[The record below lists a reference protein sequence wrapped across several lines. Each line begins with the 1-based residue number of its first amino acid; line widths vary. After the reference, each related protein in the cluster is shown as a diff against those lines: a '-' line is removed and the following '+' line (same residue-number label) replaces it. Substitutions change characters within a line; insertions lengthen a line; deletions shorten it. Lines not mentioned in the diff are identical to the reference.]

1 MKSIIYPY
9 VHMVHFKYTGIQYKH
24 YTCMLQS
31 SLKTS
36 PKDRVISLTGGPAS
50 SMSTV
55 TLDKLISDEQSIK
68 AVLGIISNDNNEE
81 DEEQVKKGRF
91 DD

>member
-1 MKSIIYPY
+1 M
-9 VHMVHFKYTGIQYKH
+9 
-24 YTCMLQS
+24 
-31 SLKTS
+31 TS
-36 PKDRVISLTGGPAS
+36 PKDRVIALTGGPAS

-81 DEEQVKKGRF
+81 DEEQVKKEEV
-91 DD
+91 

>member
-1 MKSIIYPY
+1 
-9 VHMVHFKYTGIQYKH
+9 MVHFEYTGIQYIH

-36 PKDRVISLTGGPAS
+36 PKDRVIALTGGPAS

-68 AVLGIISNDNNEE
+68 AVLGISSNDNDNNEE
-81 DEEQVKKGRF
+81 DEEQMKKEEV
-91 DD
+91 

>member
-1 MKSIIYPY
+1 MYTWCTLNTPVYNTYITHVCYSLSSI
-9 VHMVHFKYTGIQYKH
+9 
-24 YTCMLQS
+24 S

-36 PKDRVISLTGGPAS
+36 PKDRVIALTGGPAS

-68 AVLGIISNDNNEE
+68 AVLGIISNDNDNNEE
-81 DEEQVKKGRF
+81 DEEQVKKEEV
-91 DD
+91 

>member
-1 MKSIIYPY
+1 M
-9 VHMVHFKYTGIQYKH
+9 YTWCTLNTPVYNTYITHVCY
-24 YTCMLQS
+24 

-36 PKDRVISLTGGPAS
+36 PKDRVIALTGGPAS

-68 AVLGIISNDNNEE
+68 AVLGIISNDNDNNEE
-81 DEEQVKKGRF
+81 DEEQVKKEEV
-91 DD
+91 